1 MPQAPRRIDRSINQQ
16 VFAWHPGSILCP
28 LQGGKENITERPHSE
43 GQQMLSLG
51 FVIMTNSMKKFIL
64 CLFPLFLLITSSCGS
79 QLIATQPDALVTSA
93 ADDPCSSQNLP
104 TTVQGLNDLMR
115 EFDDASQLAS
125 NTPAK
130 QLPDVISNLQRIRR
144 GAEDTQIPSCLGQLK
159 THQLNHMNLMIQ
171 TLIAFVGGASQAD
184 LNTGLENAR
193 KEHDLY
199 SLEIVR
205 LLGITLAPITATPPT
220 P

>member
-1 MPQAPRRIDRSINQQ
+1 MPFLN
-16 VFAWHPGSILCP
+16 
-28 LQGGKENITERPHSE
+28 
-43 GQQMLSLG
+43 
-51 FVIMTNSMKKFIL
+51 FVIMPDMPKEIVL
-64 CLFPLFLLITSSCGS
+64 YLFPLILLITSACGG
-79 QLIATQPDALVTSA
+79 QPIATEPEALTTNTI
-93 ADDPCSSQNLP
+93 ADDPCSSKSLP

-125 NTPAK
+125 STPAQ

-144 GAEDTQIPSCLGQLK
+144 DAEDSQIPACLGDLK

-171 TLIAFVGGASQAD
+171 TLIAFVGGASQEE
-184 LNTGLENAR
+184 LNAGLEHAR

-205 LLGITLAPITATPPT
+205 LLGITLAPITATPPA

>member
-1 MPQAPRRIDRSINQQ
+1 MPN
-16 VFAWHPGSILCP
+16 V
-28 LQGGKENITERPHSE
+28 
-43 GQQMLSLG
+43 
-51 FVIMTNSMKKFIL
+51 MKQFIL
-64 CLFPLFLLITSSCGS
+64 YFFPLFLLITSACGNQPITTQS
-79 QLIATQPDALVTSA
+79 EPLLTSTTAT
-93 ADDPCSSQNLP
+93 DDPCSSENLP

-125 NTPAK
+125 NTPAQ

-144 GAEDTQIPSCLGQLK
+144 AAEDTQIPSCLGELK

-171 TLIAFVGGASQAD
+171 TLIDFVGGAGKEQ

>member
-1 MPQAPRRIDRSINQQ
+1 
-16 VFAWHPGSILCP
+16 
-28 LQGGKENITERPHSE
+28 
-43 GQQMLSLG
+43 MLSLG

-64 CLFPLFLLITSSCGS
+64 CLFPLFLLITSACGS
-79 QLIATQPDALVTSA
+79 QLIATQPDTLVTSPT
-93 ADDPCSSQNLP
+93 DDPCSSQNLP

-125 NTPAK
+125 NTSAQ
-130 QLPDVISNLQRIRR
+130 QLSDVISNLQRIRR
-144 GAEDTQIPSCLGQLK
+144 GAEDTQIPACLGELK

-171 TLIAFVGGASQAD
+171 TLIAFVGGASKEE

-205 LLGITLAPITATPPT
+205 LLGITLAPITATPST

>member
-1 MPQAPRRIDRSINQQ
+1 
-16 VFAWHPGSILCP
+16 
-28 LQGGKENITERPHSE
+28 
-43 GQQMLSLG
+43 
-51 FVIMTNSMKKFIL
+51 MKKFIL
-64 CLFPLFLLITSSCGS
+64 YLLPLFLLIMSACDN
-79 QLIATQPDALVTSA
+79 QPAATQPETQLTSTTA
-93 ADDPCSSQNLP
+93 KDDPCSSANLP

-125 NTPAK
+125 NTPAQ
-130 QLPDVISNLQRIRR
+130 QLPDVISDLQRIRR
-144 GAEDTQIPSCLGQLK
+144 DAEDTQIPTCLGELK

-171 TLIAFVGGASQAD
+171 TLIAFVGGASKEE

-205 LLGITLAPITATPPT
+205 LLGITLAPITATP
-220 P
+220 

>member
-1 MPQAPRRIDRSINQQ
+1 
-16 VFAWHPGSILCP
+16 
-28 LQGGKENITERPHSE
+28 
-43 GQQMLSLG
+43 
-51 FVIMTNSMKKFIL
+51 
-64 CLFPLFLLITSSCGS
+64 LFPLFLLITSACGS
-79 QLIATQPDALVTSA
+79 QLIATQPEALVINTTMT
-93 ADDPCSSQNLP
+93 DDPCSSQHLP

-125 NTPAK
+125 NTPAQ
-130 QLPDVISNLQRIRR
+130 QLPGVISNLQRIRR
-144 GAEDTQIPSCLGQLK
+144 SAEDTHIPACLRDLK

-171 TLIAFVGGASQAD
+171 TLIAFVGGASND
-184 LNTGLENAR
+184 ELNTGLENAR

-205 LLGITLAPITATPPT
+205 LLGITLAPMTATPST

>member
-1 MPQAPRRIDRSINQQ
+1 MAI
-16 VFAWHPGSILCP
+16 AILP
-28 LQGGKENITERPHSE
+28 
-43 GQQMLSLG
+43 
-51 FVIMTNSMKKFIL
+51 FVIMPDMLKKLIL
-64 CLFPLFLLITSSCGS
+64 YLFPLFLLITSACGS
-79 QLIATQPDALVTSA
+79 QPIATEPEALTTNTT
-93 ADDPCSSQNLP
+93 ADDPCSSENLP

-115 EFDDASQLAS
+115 EFDNASQLAS
-125 NTPAK
+125 STPAQ

-144 GAEDTQIPSCLGQLK
+144 EAEDSQIPTCLGDLK

-171 TLIAFVGGASQAD
+171 TLIASVGGASQEE
-184 LNTGLENAR
+184 LNAGLENAR

-205 LLGITLAPITATPPT
+205 LLGITLAPITATPPA